1 MRKPCVGVFL
11 GFSLGVNPEK
21 VYDPES
27 LVQFNELPPEKADK
41 IKNAFKIVLF
51 SKNSKAG

>member
-1 MRKPCVGVFL
+1 MRKPCKGIFL

-27 LVQFNELPPEKADK
+27 LVQYDELPPEKADK
-41 IKNAFKIVLF
+41 LDNAFKIVHLV
-51 SKNSKAG
+51 KRSKAG